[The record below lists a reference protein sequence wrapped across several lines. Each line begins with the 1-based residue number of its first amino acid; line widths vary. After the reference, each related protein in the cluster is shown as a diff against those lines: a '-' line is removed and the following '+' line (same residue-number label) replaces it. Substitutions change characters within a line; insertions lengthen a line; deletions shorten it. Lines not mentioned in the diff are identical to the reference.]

1 MSTSTRS
8 STRGTLLTVNW
19 VGHFNEIKLVAYI
32 NSKQKMRAVSLSFA
46 SVNTLSLYHLVLS
59 RSDNVA
65 YHSVYLNSNLPESQ
79 WVLISW

>member
-32 NSKQKMRAVSLSFA
+32 NSKQKMRAVSLSFV
-46 SVNTLSLYHLVLS
+46 SVNTLSLYHFS
-59 RSDNVA
+59 FIPFR
-65 YHSVYLNSNLPESQ
+65 
-79 WVLISW
+79 